1 MATVARTK
9 QDVDNMTRQERLWD
23 SLNHAYGQ
31 QREASDRSFDKA
43 YSQADRQALSRGMQ
57 RSSYNAQNL
66 AGINNQKIKAQ
77 GDIWNNQIA
86 DYENRLGTLEQQ
98 EAEAERWER
107 QFNASR
113 EDAQWNRDFQQKQ
126 FDAGRDDVAWN
137 RAFQQKQADTANQQ
151 WQLNFDASRADTA
164 FNQGMQE
171 KQFAANQD
179 QNAWQRGMTEKQY
192 ADSRADTAWQQGM
205 TEKQYADSRADTAF
219 NQGMQEK
226 QFAANQEQNAW
237 QRGMTEKQ
245 YADSR
250 ADTAWNQNFQQSQ
263 FDANQEQNA
272 WQRGMT
278 ERQYA
283 DSRADTAWN
292 QNFQQSQA
300 DRSADQWERQ
310 FAQGNSDADRQLAA
324 SYVAAI
330 VAQGGTPSDELLA
343 RAGLSRADAEAM
355 RKGAT
360 GGSNGPGNPG
370 PSNPGDNPPPGNPDS
385 FLDDVDLGNTTS
397 GTKNLAKELGL
408 GLYKNYNNMANNL
421 GGLQSTPFTYLPNY
435 TAGKATTPA
444 SSTALVDNNN
454 GNANRYQ
461 SPNNVT
467 INPIEAAFSVPVEE
481 YYEVDLDN
489 ENDPRVLGKSKTSS
503 AAGSK
508 IKSTVVKKNN

>member
-9 QDVDNMTRQERLWD
+9 QDVDNMTKQERLWD

-43 YSQADRQALSRGMQ
+43 YSQADRQALGRGMQ

-77 GDIWNNQIA
+77 NDIWNNQIA

-126 FDAGRDDVAWN
+126 FDAGREDVAWN

-164 FNQGMQE
+164 WNQGMQE
-171 KQFAANQD
+171 RQFAANQD

-192 ADSRADTAWQQGM
+192 ADNRADTAW
-205 TEKQYADSRADTAF
+205 
-219 NQGMQEK
+219 NQGMQER

-250 ADTAWNQNFQQSQ
+250 ADTAWNQDFQQRQ
-263 FDANQEQNA
+263 FDANQAQNE
-272 WQRGMT
+272 WQRGMTEQQYADSRADTEWQQGMT

-283 DSRADTAWN
+283 DSRADVEWS
-292 QNFQQSQA
+292 QGFQQAEA
-300 DRSADQWERQ
+300 DRAAEQWERAFEQ
-310 FAQGNSDADRQLAA
+310 SNMTDDQKLAA
-324 SYVAAI
+324 GYVASIIA
-330 VAQGGTPSDELLA
+330 AGNTPSDELLA
-343 RAGLSRADAEAM
+343 RAGLSREDAEAM
-355 RKGAT
+355 KSSITGNG
-360 GGSNGPGNPG
+360 GGSPG
-370 PSNPGDNPPPGNPDS
+370 PSNPGSDTPTENPDD
-385 FLDDVDLGNTTS
+385 FLDDDLKTTAKGLFGNVGS
-397 GTKNLAKELGL
+397 FLNLNAQGVI
-408 GLYKNYNNMANNL
+408 ANN
-421 GGLQSTPFTYLPNY
+421 SVPY
-435 TAGKATTPA
+435 TQPA
-444 SSTALVDNNN
+444 KRPALVDNNN
-454 GNANRYQ
+454 GNPNRYQ
-461 SPNNVT
+461 SPNNVV
-467 INPIEAAFSVPVEE
+467 INPIEAAFSVPGEE
-481 YYEVDLDN
+481 YYEVDLDD
-489 ENDPRVLGKSKTSS
+489 ENNPRALGKSKTTSV
-503 AAGSK
+503 AGGK
-508 IKSTVVKKNN
+508 IKSTVTKKNN

>member
-9 QDVDNMTRQERLWD
+9 QDVDNMTKEERLWD

-43 YSQADRQALSRGMQ
+43 YSQADRQALGRGMQ

-77 GDIWNNQIA
+77 NDIWNNQIA

-164 FNQGMQE
+164 WNQGMQE
-171 KQFAANQD
+171 RQFAANQD
-179 QNAWQRGMTEKQY
+179 QNAWQRGMTEKQYADSRADAAWQQGMTEKQY

-205 TEKQYADSRADTAF
+205 TEKQYADSRADTAW
-219 NQGMQEK
+219 NQDFQQR
-226 QFAANQEQNAW
+226 QFDANQAQNAW
-237 QRGMTEKQ
+237 QRDISERQ

-250 ADTAWNQNFQQSQ
+250 ADTAWQQ
-263 FDANQEQNA
+263 
-272 WQRGMT
+272 GMT

-292 QNFQQSQA
+292 QAFQQNQA

-310 FAQGNSDADRQLAA
+310 FAQGNDDTDRQLAA
-324 SYVAAI
+324 SYVSAI

-355 RKGAT
+355 RKG
-360 GGSNGPGNPG
+360 GSGSGSGNGNGNG
-370 PSNPGDNPPPGNPDS
+370 NGNGENTPPPGNPNGLFSDLS
-385 FLDDVDLGNTTS
+385 TLSDLVGNNGGVDGNAVLNWIN
-397 GTKNLAKELGL
+397 KHPA
-408 GLYKNYNNMANNL
+408 
-421 GGLQSTPFTYLPNY
+421 STPEST
-435 TAGKATTPA
+435 
-444 SSTALVDNNN
+444 SSIRV
-454 GNANRYQ
+454 Q
-461 SPNNVT
+461 SPN
-467 INPIEAAFSVPVEE
+467 AYKDAFEGQIVDKIPFAGKIQSPDAYKDAFAEQLNAPPKSQTAEE
-481 YYEVDLDN
+481 KFGSTKKRDKKYSN
-489 ENDPRVLGKSKTSS
+489 ETWS
-503 AAGSK
+503 AYH
-508 IKSTVVKKNN
+508 

>member
-9 QDVDNMTRQERLWD
+9 QDVDNMTKQERLWD

-66 AGINNQKIKAQ
+66 AGINNQKIRAQ
-77 GDIWNNQIA
+77 NDIWNNQIA

-164 FNQGMQE
+164 WNQGMQE
-171 KQFAANQD
+171 RQFAANQDQNAWQRGMTEKQYADNRADTAWNQGMQERQFAANQD

-205 TEKQYADSRADTAF
+205 TEKQYADNRADTAW
-219 NQGMQEK
+219 NQEFQQR
-226 QFAANQEQNAW
+226 QFDANQAQNEW
-237 QRGMTEKQ
+237 QRGMTEQQ

-250 ADTAWNQNFQQSQ
+250 ADTAWNQAFQQ
-263 FDANQEQNA
+263 N
-272 WQRGMT
+272 
-278 ERQYA
+278 
-283 DSRADTAWN
+283 
-292 QNFQQSQA
+292 QA
-300 DRSADQWERQ
+300 DLAAQQWERQ

-355 RKGAT
+355 RKGVT
-360 GGSNGPGNPG
+360 GGGSGGSGGGGGNGGDGN
-370 PSNPGDNPPPGNPDS
+370 NPPPGNPNGLFSDMPT
-385 FLDDVDLGNTTS
+385 LGDLAGN
-397 GTKNLAKELGL
+397 N
-408 GLYKNYNNMANNL
+408 
-421 GGLQSTPFTYLPNY
+421 GGIDGNAVLNWINKHPASTPESAP
-435 TAGKATTPA
+435 
-444 SSTALVDNNN
+444 SIRV
-454 GNANRYQ
+454 Q
-461 SPNNVT
+461 SPNAYKDAFEGQIVGDGLIT
-467 INPIEAAFSVPVEE
+467 IDPIEAAFTQPEEE
-481 YYEVDLDN
+481 YYEVDLDEKN
-489 ENDPRVLGKSKTSS
+489 NPRALGMSKTTS

-508 IKSTVVKKNN
+508 IKSTTNKKNN

>member
-9 QDVDNMTRQERLWD
+9 QDVDNMTKEERLWD

-43 YSQADRQALSRGMQ
+43 YSQADRQALGRGMQ

-77 GDIWNNQIA
+77 NDIWNNQIA

-164 FNQGMQE
+164 WNQGMQE
-171 KQFAANQD
+171 RQFAANQD
-179 QNAWQRGMTEKQY
+179 QNAWQRGMTEKQYADSRADAAWQQGMTEKQY

-205 TEKQYADSRADTAF
+205 TEKQYADSRADTAW
-219 NQGMQEK
+219 NQDFQQR
-226 QFAANQEQNAW
+226 QFDANQAQNAW
-237 QRGMTEKQ
+237 QRDISERQ

-250 ADTAWNQNFQQSQ
+250 ADTAWQQ
-263 FDANQEQNA
+263 
-272 WQRGMT
+272 GMT

-292 QNFQQSQA
+292 QAFQQNQA

-310 FAQGNSDADRQLAA
+310 FAQGNDDTDRQLAA
-324 SYVAAI
+324 SYVSAI

-355 RKGAT
+355 RKGAS
-360 GGSNGPGNPG
+360 GGSGGGPS
-370 PSNPGDNPPPGNPDS
+370 PSNPGSDTPPADNPDD
-385 FLDDVDLGNTTS
+385 FLDDDLKTTAKGLLGNVGS
-397 GTKNLAKELGL
+397 FLNLNAQGAI
-408 GLYKNYNNMANNL
+408 ANN
-421 GGLQSTPFTYLPNY
+421 SVPYTPPAKLP
-435 TAGKATTPA
+435 
-444 SSTALVDNNN
+444 ALVDNNN
-454 GNANRYQ
+454 GNPNRYQ

-467 INPIEAAFSVPVEE
+467 INPIEAAFSVPSEE
-481 YYEVDLDN
+481 YYEVDLDEKN
-489 ENDPRVLGKSKTSS
+489 NPRALGMSKTTS

>member
-23 SLNHAYGQ
+23 SLNHAYEQ

-43 YSQADRQALSRGMQ
+43 YSQADRQALGRGMQ

-77 GDIWNNQIA
+77 NDIWNNQIA
-86 DYENRLGTLEQQ
+86 DYENRLGALESE

-126 FDAGRDDVAWN
+126 FDAGREDVAWN

-205 TEKQYADSRADTAF
+205 TERQYADNRADTAW
-219 NQGMQEK
+219 NQEFQQK
-226 QFAANQEQNAW
+226 QFDANQAQNEW
-237 QRGMTEKQ
+237 QRGMTEQQ

-250 ADTAWNQNFQQSQ
+250 ADTAWQQGMT
-263 FDANQEQNA
+263 EQQYADSRADTA
-272 WQRGMT
+272 WQQGMT

-283 DSRADTAWN
+283 DSRADVEWS
-292 QNFQQSQA
+292 QGFQQAEA
-300 DRSADQWERQ
+300 DRAAEQWERAFEQ
-310 FAQGNSDADRQLAA
+310 SNMTDDQKLAA
-324 SYVAAI
+324 GYVASIIA
-330 VAQGGTPSDELLA
+330 AGNTPSDELLA
-343 RAGLSRADAEAM
+343 RAGLSRKDAEAM
-355 RKGAT
+355 KSSIT
-360 GGSNGPGNPG
+360 GNSSGGGGGGGGNGSGGNNPPTGNPNDLF
-370 PSNPGDNPPPGNPDS
+370 SDISTVSDLVGNNGGIDGNAVLNWINKHPASTSESTSSIRVQSPDAYKDA
-385 FLDDVDLGNTTS
+385 FEGQIVD
-397 GTKNLAKELGL
+397 KI
-408 GLYKNYNNMANNL
+408 
-421 GGLQSTPFTYLPNY
+421 PFT
-435 TAGKATTPA
+435 GKI
-444 SSTALVDNNN
+444 
-454 GNANRYQ
+454 Q
-461 SPNNVT
+461 SPD
-467 INPIEAAFSVPVEE
+467 AYKDAFAEQLNAPPKSQTAEE
-481 YYEVDLDN
+481 KFGSTKKRDKKYSN
-489 ENDPRVLGKSKTSS
+489 ETWS
-503 AAGSK
+503 AYH
-508 IKSTVVKKNN
+508 